1 MNRKR
6 PEDLRSHRW
15 LGVNDLRSFG
25 HRSRLR
31 QFGYDAADWAG
42 RPVIGIIN
50 TWSEINACHA
60 HLRARAEDVKRGV
73 LQAGGFPIE
82 LPAMSLAEPFVKPS
96 TMLYR
101 NFLAMEAEELL
112 RSHPLDGA
120 VLLGGCDKTTPGL
133 IMGAISMGIPAIYV
147 PAGPMLRGNWRG
159 EYLGSGSDVW
169 KYWTEKRAGRI
180 NPAGGPVGSRHRQQL
195 NGEFIAALLRDFR
208 HGGPKA
214 IERVRR
220 TQPAAYLKILALLCP
235 REHKVEQSNVIKS
248 LSDQELEAM
257 IEYLKTSLE
266 AQAGAPAKMIE
277 GTIEPISVEV
287 ERGPLLDSPKPKNRV
302 MLEADTAV
310 GPRERI
316 PRKMRPPAGE

>member
-1 MNRKR
+1 M
-6 PEDLRSHRW
+6 PFEPGRS
-15 LGVNDLRSFG
+15 G
-25 HRSRLR
+25 
-31 QFGYDAADWAG
+31 
-42 RPVIGIIN
+42 
-50 TWSEINACHA
+50 
-60 HLRARAEDVKRGV
+60 
-73 LQAGGFPIE
+73 
-82 LPAMSLAEPFVKPS
+82 
-96 TMLYR
+96 
-101 NFLAMEAEELL
+101 
-112 RSHPLDGA
+112 
-120 VLLGGCDKTTPGL
+120 
-133 IMGAISMGIPAIYV
+133 
-147 PAGPMLRGNWRG
+147 
-159 EYLGSGSDVW
+159 
-169 KYWTEKRAGRI
+169 

-277 GTIEPISVEV
+277 GTIG
-287 ERGPLLDSPKPKNRV
+287 GPLLDSPKPKNRV

-310 GPRERI
+310 GPRERM
-316 PRKMRPPAGE
+316 PRKVRPPPG